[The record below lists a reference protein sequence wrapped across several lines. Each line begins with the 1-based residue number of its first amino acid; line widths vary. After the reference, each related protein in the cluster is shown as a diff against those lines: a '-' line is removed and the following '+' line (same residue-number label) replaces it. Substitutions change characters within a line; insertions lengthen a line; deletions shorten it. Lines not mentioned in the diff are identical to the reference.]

1 MAGKFLL
8 GNMLSAIYNKNCFY
22 DVPVNVVYSNLC
34 AGVLVE
40 MQKFGYISKFDIIEK
55 DNKKSINVYLRTV
68 NGLKN
73 INSFKLISKPG
84 RRIYNSV
91 DELKKKMSYNP
102 YSLILISTSKGILP
116 ISDAI
121 EQCVGGEVLC
131 EIF

>member
-1 MAGKFLL
+1 MAGKYLL

-40 MQKFGYISKFDIIEK
+40 MQKYGYINKFDVVEK
-55 DNKKSINVYLRTV
+55 ENKKSIDVYLRTV
-68 NGLKN
+68 NGVKN

-91 DELKKKMSYNP
+91 DELKKKVAYNP
-102 YSLILISTSKGILP
+102 YSLILVSTSKGIMA
-116 ISDAI
+116 IADAV
-121 EQCVGGEVLC
+121 EQSVGGEVLC